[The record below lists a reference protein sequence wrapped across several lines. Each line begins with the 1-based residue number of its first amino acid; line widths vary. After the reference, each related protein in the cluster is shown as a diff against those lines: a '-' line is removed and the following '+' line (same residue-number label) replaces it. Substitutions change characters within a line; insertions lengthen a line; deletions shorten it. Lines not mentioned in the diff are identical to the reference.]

1 MALLNR
7 KPNLEL
13 PGEPG
18 KPPYLRRWWFC
29 RTKLFSA
36 YLHRFGSSD
45 DARAVHDHP
54 AANLSIVLA
63 GRYREHFHDGTYKD
77 RGPGSIV
84 FRQARLLHRLELLTP
99 TVTTLF
105 FFGPRTR
112 KWGFQTADEGWIP
125 HEEWEAYCNA
135 RRPTTAELRAWTDK
149 MAAHQG
155 DAIRFRRPAPPYM
168 HTMEAPAEPVIG
180 WNNGLLVNGQKI
192 EAPLEA
198 SESPQERD

>member
-112 KWGFQTADEGWIP
+112 EWGFMTQDDGWI
-125 HEEWEAYCNA
+125 HHDEWEAYCNA
-135 RRPTTAELRAWTDK
+135 RAPTTAEMRAMMDAVMFGTGVLRRTATGVERVDPWEPLSVYDPQTGTYTEYC
-149 MAAHQG
+149 HG
-155 DAIRFRRPAPPYM
+155 AP
-168 HTMEAPAEPVIG
+168 
-180 WNNGLLVNGQKI
+180 
-192 EAPLEA
+192 
-198 SESPQERD
+198 ESAQERDS